1 MHAFGKTVQLHLP
14 LGDHITKV
22 ILESGNWYERMM
34 LNDIYNRLKD
44 STGCA
49 VDVGACYGTHTVWF
63 SQICGFKEVHAFE
76 PAPDNFELLIQ
87 NALQYEGVHL
97 YNVALG
103 AEAGFVTTRRI
114 NDRNRGMTQIIPASQ
129 SDTPIAALDSYNLQ
143 NVRLIKIDVEGAEME
158 VLEGAQDT
166 IDRCRP
172 LMYIEAAT
180 PLEYSEVRNFM
191 REIGYRQI
199 GKWNKTP
206 TYGWSPE

>member
-14 LGDHITKV
+14 PGDHITKV
-22 ILESGNWYERMM
+22 ILETKDWYERMM
-34 LNDIYNRLKD
+34 LNDIYNRLAPA
-44 STGCA
+44 SGCA

-63 SQICGFKEVHAFE
+63 SQICGFKDVHAFE
-76 PAPDNFELLIQ
+76 PASDNFELLIQ
-87 NALQYEGVHL
+87 NTLQYEGIHL

-103 AEAGFVTTRRI
+103 AEVGYVTTRRI
-114 NDRNRGMTQIIPASQ
+114 NDRNRGMTQIVPAAESN
-129 SDTPIAALDSYNLQ
+129 TPMETLDSYNLQ
-143 NVRLIKIDVEGAEME
+143 NVALIKIDVEGAEMA
-158 VLEGAQDT
+158 VLEGAQST

-180 PLEYSEVRNFM
+180 PEEHSAVRNFM
-191 REIGYRQI
+191 REIGYKQI